1 MIFVGHISTQDRIRN
16 LDQKQV
22 GALAESIKEVGLL
35 NPITVYRRKIIYAGQ
50 EIDGYGLIAGAHRL
64 AACKTLGMREIPAVI
79 LDLDDNDRV
88 IAECDENLCAAK
100 LSPSDAAMFTAERKR
115 AYLAKHPET
124 ANGGDR
130 KSDRQVGDLK
140 KDRFTADTA
149 AKTGQSERNVQRNAE
164 RGQDIDEAALRLV
177 RGTSL
182 DTGVYLD
189 TLKKVKSENQ
199 ADRVIRDLDNLKKPK
214 PKVKHQAAAETQ
226 AREPNSEEAKRLLAA
241 FKCHDFRLAQI
252 NLDEALDALLPAQR
266 KELRKLIARLD
277 GTHDKIAVAI

>member
-1 MIFVGHISTQDRIRN
+1 MIYVGHISTQDRIRS

-35 NPITVYRRKIIYAGQ
+35 NPITVYRKTIIYAGQ
-50 EIDGYGLIAGAHRL
+50 EIDGFGLIAGAHRL
-64 AACKTLGMREIPAVI
+64 AACKTLGMQEIPAVI

-100 LSPSDAAMFTAERKR
+100 LSPSDAALFTAERKR

-124 ANGGDR
+124 GHGGDR
-130 KSDRQVGDLK
+130 KSNPQVADLK
-140 KDRFTADTA
+140 VAAFTTDTA
-149 AKTGQSERNVQRNAE
+149 AKTGVSRDTVERNAS
-164 RGQDIDEAALRLV
+164 RGKDIDEAALRLV

-199 ADRVIRDLDNLKKPK
+199 ADRVIRDLDDLKKPK
-214 PKVKHQAAAETQ
+214 PKVTDQA
-226 AREPNSEEAKRLLAA
+226 EARLLLAVVKA
-241 FKCHDFRLAQI
+241 HAERLDQI
-252 NLDEALDALLPAQR
+252 NLDEALDALSPEQR
-266 KELRKLIARLD
+266 TQLWGLIDRLD
-277 GTHDKIAVAI
+277 GTHDKIKVAI